1 MVIKIRINKAGATFP
16 VEVIFLLKCFQI
28 QDILYTFW
36 YFKILM
42 NMLLFL
48 AWLLFVKQVIFF
60 LILKML
66 TMKMLTTSVI
76 TCLALSLSLLSCSKD
91 DDNNNDLNAQDRT
104 FMMQASMGNSAEVAA
119 GALAST
125 KGDSVGIRSFGQMMV
140 TDHSTAQTDLKT
152 LGTNVNVGVKDSV
165 DAAHITLGQTLQGL
179 SGRAFDSTYIVNQI
193 NDHQTTISAFQTEI
207 SSGGRTEVINYANKY
222 LPKIQMHLQ
231 MADSIATAMGFK

>member
-1 MVIKIRINKAGATFP
+1 MLSDTGYFIHFLVFQNINEYVAFFSMA
-16 VEVIFLLKCFQI
+16 
-28 QDILYTFW
+28 
-36 YFKILM
+36 
-42 NMLLFL
+42 
-48 AWLLFVKQVIFF
+48 FVCKTGNIFF
-60 LILKML
+60 NLKML

-152 LGTNVNVGVKDSV
+152 LGANVNVGVKDSV